1 MSSTLPSALLDAL
14 WLSPNALVH
23 WATIAIVVYT
33 LHTLWHHF
41 TLRAD
46 FAGSVVLITGGGSG
60 TYYSPQF

>member
-1 MSSTLPSALLDAL
+1 MSSPLTTTTALLDAL

-33 LHTLWHHF
+33 LHTLWYHF

-46 FAGSVVLITGGGSG
+46 FAGAVVLITGGGSG
-60 TYYSPQF
+60 V